1 MEGINVENVIHV
13 KANLE
18 NNTIVIHCVDG
29 SYITINF
36 TSKELTKKAFNLI
49 ADKLIPNFV
58 IVKQE

>member
-18 NNTIVIHCVDG
+18 KNTMDIHCVDG
-29 SYITINF
+29 YYVTLKF
-36 TSKELTKKAFNLI
+36 TSEEATKKAFNLI

-58 IVKQE
+58 IF